1 MSYILIFSR
10 VSDTGLQDILIINWE
25 TSLDDIALKELQNW
39 LREEV
44 LNISACTGNYLCI
57 THL

>member
-10 VSDTGLQDILIINWE
+10 VSDPGLQDILIINWK
-25 TSLDDIALKELQNW
+25 TSLDDTALKELQNW

-44 LNISACTGNYLCI
+44 LNMGACTGNYLCI